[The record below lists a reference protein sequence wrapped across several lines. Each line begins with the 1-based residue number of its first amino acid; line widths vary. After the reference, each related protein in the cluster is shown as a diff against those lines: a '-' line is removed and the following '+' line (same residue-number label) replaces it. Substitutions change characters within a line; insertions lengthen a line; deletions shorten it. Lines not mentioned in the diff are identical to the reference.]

1 MEKRWFFYAH
11 FWEEGGNM
19 TKEMNTKPNYAEEL
33 LEILHSSLSDEE
45 LLDRISDYHEND
57 IADALSQL
65 TEEERKKLYP
75 ILGAERLAEI
85 FTYIDDPDEYL
96 KELDLDKVAKVI
108 SFMDS
113 DDAVDVLDEFDDS
126 TQEKL
131 VEMLDEESSHDIK
144 MIQSYEDDEIGSKMT
159 TNFIVIYH
167 DLTIRQAM
175 RELVRQ
181 AGDNDNIST
190 VYVVDRKDMFYGAID
205 LKDLII
211 ARERDSLD
219 DIISTSYPYVTDH
232 EKISDCIE
240 SIKDYAEDSI
250 PVLTEEKMLI
260 GVITSQ
266 DIVEVVDDEMGDDYA
281 KLAGLTAEED
291 LNETTK
297 ESMKK
302 RLPWLIILLFLG
314 IGVSSVVGVFE
325 TVVATLP
332 IVMCFQSLILDM
344 AGNVGT
350 QSLAVTIRV
359 LMDETLTGAQKMHLV
374 IKEMRVG
381 FVNGL
386 FLGTVSF
393 LIIGCY
399 IWFFNPNPANHAFL
413 ISGCVGVSLLAA
425 MVISSLVGTLIPMFF
440 HKIKVDPAVAS
451 GPLITTVND
460 LVAVITYYGLAWI
473 LLIQTFHLA

>member
-1 MEKRWFFYAH
+1 MPFFREK
-11 FWEEGGNM
+11 GGNM

-33 LEILHSSLSDEE
+33 LEILHSSLSKEE
-45 LLDRISDYHEND
+45 LLDQISDYHEND

-96 KELDLDKVAKVI
+96 KELELDKVAKVI

-131 VEMLDEESSHDIK
+131 VEMLDEESSHDIR

-181 AGDNDNIST
+181 AGENDNIST
-190 VYVVDRKDMFYGAID
+190 VYVVDRKDVFYGAID

-211 ARERDSLD
+211 AREKDSLD

-250 PVLTEEKMLI
+250 PVLTDEKMLI
-260 GVITSQ
+260 GVITAQ

-314 IGVSSVVGVFE
+314 IAVSSVVGVFE
-325 TVVATLP
+325 TVVAVLP

-359 LMDETLTGAQKMHLV
+359 LMDETLTGTQKVHLM

-381 FVNGL
+381 FMNGI
-386 FLGTVSF
+386 FLGAVSF
-393 LIIGCY
+393 VLIGCY
-399 IWFFNPNPANHAFL
+399 IWFFKPNPANHAFL
-413 ISGCVGVSLLAA
+413 ISGCVGVSLLVA
-425 MVISSLVGTLIPMFF
+425 MVISSMVGTLIPMFF

-460 LVAVITYYGLAWI
+460 LVAVITYYGMAWL
-473 LLIQTFHLA
+473 LLIETFHLA

>member
-1 MEKRWFFYAH
+1 MPFFREK
-11 FWEEGGNM
+11 GGNM

-33 LEILHSSLSDEE
+33 LEILHSSLSKEE
-45 LLDRISDYHEND
+45 LLDKISDYHEND

-131 VEMLDEESSHDIK
+131 VEMLDEESSHDIR

-181 AGDNDNIST
+181 AGENDNIST
-190 VYVVDRKDMFYGAID
+190 VYVVDRKDVFYGAID

-211 ARERDSLD
+211 AREKDSLD

-250 PVLTEEKMLI
+250 PVLTDEKMLI
-260 GVITSQ
+260 GVITAQ

-314 IGVSSVVGVFE
+314 IAVSSVVGVFE
-325 TVVATLP
+325 TVVAVLP

-359 LMDETLTGAQKMHLV
+359 LMDETLTGTQKVHLV

-381 FVNGL
+381 FMNGI
-386 FLGTVSF
+386 FLGAVSF
-393 LIIGCY
+393 VLIGCY
-399 IWFFNPNPANHAFL
+399 IWFFKPNPANHAFL
-413 ISGCVGVSLLAA
+413 ISGCVGVSLLVA
-425 MVISSLVGTLIPMFF
+425 MVISSMVGTLIPMFF

-460 LVAVITYYGLAWI
+460 LVAVITYYGMAWL
-473 LLIQTFHLA
+473 LLIETFHLA